1 MKNRLTGAKVEAGY
15 FSKSAN
21 RWTCPSQ
28 QCGSSVENGEK
39 WSDSGYI
46 KQNQNDFVTGSMW
59 SGGAT
64 EETSITPGTCMS
76 GRMKL
81 PSSEML
87 QWLYSM
93 STNALMFLSSRGGT

>member
-59 SGGAT
+59 SGGAA

-76 GRMKL
+76 GGMKL